1 MRAEIRSSLSVL
13 IGQPFW
19 DLGTAGLQWFAFG
32 ARRVVPSHRSGGSSR
47 EVGDFA
53 LHVQCP
59 WRIALPGQ
67 MLAGSGDSSTDHLR
81 ALLPLVVRDV
91 DADDLG
97 GIAILLERD
106 IRIDVF
112 PDSAAE
118 CELWR
123 FFKPYTEE
131 DHLLLEGPGPHLV
144 RDAARSQD
152 AAT

>member
-1 MRAEIRSSLSVL
+1 MRAEIRNSLSVL

-32 ARRVVPSHRSGGSSR
+32 PRRVVPSHASGSSPR
-47 EVGDFA
+47 EVGHFA

-59 WRIALPGQ
+59 WRVESPGQ
-67 MLAGSGDSSTDHLR
+67 MLAGSGDSSTDDFR

-97 GIAILLERD
+97 GLTILLERG

-112 PDSAAE
+112 PDSTAN

-123 FFKPYTEE
+123 FFKPYAGE
-131 DHLLLEGPGPHLV
+131 DHLLLEGPGPRFV
-144 RDAARSQD
+144 RDATRSHD
-152 AAT
+152 ALT